1 MAAHSRLVGGS
12 TAARLLVCP
21 ASFQEGLKAPP
32 GGTSS
37 YAETGTAMHEAIAY
51 WLTHPEL
58 PDLTG
63 MTFNDHVL
71 TEDDVE
77 TLLVPAWDA
86 LVDLQEAYGGGFKL
100 AGLEVQVQFPGVPG
114 SFGTCDVIMQSATHT
129 LIVDF
134 KFGYGVAVAI
144 KYPDG
149 KPNSQLL
156 YYACGARSYI
166 GNRTLAV
173 SIIQPTFE
181 PHLGHTVVTPK
192 QLDDFEQAVYHAVG
206 QALSD
211 NPPRAR
217 TEACRFAPCK
227 LTCCLWSGPLLDL
240 SMLGKPSPR
249 SPTDPDWGVFL
260 AAAKRLVDSA
270 LTYQK
275 EIDSALMEHL
285 KAGGKAPGFALKPQ
299 VKNRKWLDDAA
310 FVAKHL
316 KKLGLPD
323 EKIWQHKLQTF
334 TVTDAAAKKLG
345 VAIPDSL
352 RPRPESADL
361 TLTYEGDP
369 QAVNVIQQRTEFSAA
384 LKRLGK
390 QA

>member
-1 MAAHSRLVGGS
+1 MAAHSTLVGGS
-12 TAARLLVCP
+12 NASRRIACP
-21 ASFQEGLKAPP
+21 ASFQEGLKAPQ
-32 GGTSS
+32 GTTSS
-37 YAETGTAMHEAIAY
+37 YAEAGTADHEAMAY
-51 WLTHPEL
+51 WLTHPDAD
-58 PDLTG
+58 PTG
-63 MTFNDHVL
+63 MTFNDIVITAEDVDNLL
-71 TEDDVE
+71 T
-77 TLLVPAWDA
+77 PAWDA
-86 LVDLQEAYGGGFKL
+86 LVELQEIYGGGFKITQ
-100 AGLEVQVQFPGVPG
+100 LEQQVQFPGIPG
-114 SFGTCDVIMQSATHT
+114 AFGTVDATLESTTHFM
-129 LIVDF
+129 IGDF
-134 KFGYGVAVAI
+134 KFGAGVHVPCVYDDGSLNAQLMFYLSGCRHQARGRTMVIAI
-144 KYPDG
+144 
-149 KPNSQLL
+149 
-156 YYACGARSYI
+156 
-166 GNRTLAV
+166 V
-173 SIIQPTFE
+173 QPTFD
-181 PHLGHTVVTPK
+181 PILSHAVVTPE
-192 QLDDFEQAVYHAVG
+192 QLNAFEEKLQHAIAL
-206 QALSD
+206 ALSD
-211 NPPRAR
+211 HPPRAR
-217 TEACRFAPCK
+217 GEHCRFAACK
-227 LTCCLWSGPLLDL
+227 ATCCLWSGPLLDL

-270 LTYQK
+270 LAYQK

-299 VKNRKWLDDAA
+299 VKNRKWLDDTA

-334 TVTDAAAKKLG
+334 QVTDAAAKKLG